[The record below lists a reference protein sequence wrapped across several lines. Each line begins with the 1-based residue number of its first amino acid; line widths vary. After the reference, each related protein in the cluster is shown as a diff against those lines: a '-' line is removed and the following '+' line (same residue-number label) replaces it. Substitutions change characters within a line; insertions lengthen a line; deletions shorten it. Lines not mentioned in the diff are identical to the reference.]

1 MARYAKRTDANHAEI
16 RDELRKAGYT
26 VIDTSH
32 IGNGYPDLTVIIGC
46 KLPILLEVKDPSK
59 PKSSQSLTDKELE
72 FFELFMPI
80 CYVVT
85 SIETALVAIAH
96 GRLTQSKW
104 I

>member
-1 MARYAKRTDANHAEI
+1 MR
-16 RDELRKAGYT
+16 
-26 VIDTSH
+26 
-32 IGNGYPDLTVIIGC
+32 IGC

-59 PKSSQSLTDKELE
+59 PKSAQALTDKEVE
-72 FFELFMPI
+72 FFELFKPI

-85 SIETALVAIAH
+85 SVESALEAIEH